1 MSFDPHALKLYTDG
15 SCRNNPGGESGYAV
29 VAEYPS
35 DWNRPDEVLLEIGYE
50 ASTNNRMELL
60 AVVRAIEYV
69 CDDISAPS
77 FLVFRS
83 SRIRSMSTT
92 IRVVHMAG
100 GTMAGAI
107 VTDVKLKTAICGS
120 DI

>member
-35 DWNRPDEVLLEIGYE
+35 DWNCPDEVLFEISYE

-69 CDDISAPS
+69 CDQISAAI
-77 FLVFRS
+77 V
-83 SRIRSMSTT
+83 SR
-92 IRVVHMAG
+92 VQ
-100 GTMAGAI
+100 I
-107 VTDVKLKTAICGS
+107 VTDSQYVYDNKSRANGWRHNSWRNRYGREVENS
-120 DI
+120 DL